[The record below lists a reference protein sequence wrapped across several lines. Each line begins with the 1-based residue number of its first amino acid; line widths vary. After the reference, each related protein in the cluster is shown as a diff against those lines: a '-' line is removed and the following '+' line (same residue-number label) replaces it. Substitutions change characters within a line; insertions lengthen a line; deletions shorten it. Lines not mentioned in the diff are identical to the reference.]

1 MRKEERKGND
11 EERMRERGKYNVD
24 VYEKG
29 RQKRKG
35 LEKNKRERNRTRD
48 GE

>member
-11 EERMRERGKYNVD
+11 KERMREKDSVGVL
-24 VYEKG
+24 EKG
-29 RQKRKG
+29 KQKRKG